1 MSPAEILIVEDDLE
15 MAAVLRAG
23 FELDNLAVTLAS
35 DGEEALRT
43 ARRKQFHAIVLD
55 VMLPLLDGYSIAS
68 ALRGAGD
75 RTPILMLTARD
86 SVKDIVRGFDC
97 GVEDYLT
104 KPFSFL
110 ELSAR
115 VRSLIRR
122 GEPVSTRLRVAD
134 LTLDTASLDVAR
146 AGAPVHLTRTELRL
160 LEILMRNAGHV
171 VRRRELIDSLWSTAG
186 ADDNNIDV
194 AMSSLRAKMDK
205 GRGPRLIRTVRGF
218 GYRIEEPARQ

>member
-1 MSPAEILIVEDDLE
+1 MNHAEILIVEDDPE
-15 MAAVLRAG
+15 MASVLRAG
-23 FELDNLAVTLAS
+23 FELDNASVTIAS

-43 ARRKQFHAIVLD
+43 ARRKQFQAIVLD
-55 VMLPLLDGYSIAS
+55 VMLPLRDGYSVAS
-68 ALRGAGD
+68 ALRDAGN

-86 SVKDIVRGFDC
+86 SVADIVRGFDC

-122 GEPVSTRLRVAD
+122 GQPVSTKLQVAD
-134 LTLDTASLDVAR
+134 LTLDTASLEVAR
-146 AGAPVHLTRTELRL
+146 GGTPVHLTRTELRL

-171 VRRRELIDSLWSTAG
+171 VRRRELIDAIWSGAS

-194 AMSSLRAKMDK
+194 AISSLRARLDK
-205 GRGPRLIRTVRGF
+205 GGGPRLIRTVRGF
-218 GYRIEEPARQ
+218 GYRIEEPSKS